1 MSDAALQLH
10 MDAIVVDGHADT
22 IGRALDDGEDL
33 GTETGKG
40 HLDLPRM
47 FRGGLDAQF
56 MSCFVEPK
64 YIPRK
69 EAAKR
74 AFRMIDAVKLWAAKY
89 PERLAIAR
97 TAADVRRAAAAKK
110 VCGILCIEGGHA
122 IEEDLGLLR
131 TFFELGVRYMT
142 LTWNNSLS
150 WAEAARDPGKV
161 RGLTEFGREVVRE
174 MNRLGMLVDLSHVH
188 ENTFWDA
195 IQTSNTAVIASHSC
209 ARALCDHVRNL
220 KDDQLRALAKNGGVV
235 GVNFYSG
242 FLSQEFFD
250 RKRKADVADDEER
263 ARAREKFKDDAA
275 AMDRELKAI
284 SRNYE
289 RSEFEMARPPL
300 DLLIDHIE
308 HIAKVAG
315 IDHVGLG
322 SDFDGV
328 TALPEGVQDCSDLP
342 HLTRRLLER
351 GFSETDVRKVLGE
364 NFLRVMEKSID
375 RVVAGRSATG

>member
-1 MSDAALQLH
+1 MTDPALQLH
-10 MDAIVVDGHADT
+10 LDAIVVDGHADT
-22 IGRALDDGEDL
+22 ISRFLDEGEDL
-33 GTETGKG
+33 GAETGRG

-56 MSCFVEPK
+56 MSCWVEPK
-64 YIPRK
+64 YVQRK

-74 AFRMIDAVKLWAAKY
+74 ALRMIDAVKQWAARY
-89 PERLAIAR
+89 PDRLAIAR
-97 TAADVRRAAAAKK
+97 TGTEVRRAAAEGK

-131 TFFELGVRYMT
+131 SFFELGVRYMT

-161 RGLTEFGREVVRE
+161 KGLTDFGREVVRE
-174 MNRLGMLVDLSHVH
+174 MNRLGMLVDLSHVS
-188 ENTFWDA
+188 ENTFYDA
-195 IQTSNTAVIASHSC
+195 IAVADTPVIASHSC

-220 KDDQLRALAKNGGVV
+220 KDDQLRALASNGGVV

-242 FLSQEFFD
+242 FLSQSFYD
-250 RKRKADVADDEER
+250 RKKKADQADEEER
-263 ARAREKFKDDAA
+263 EQARERHKDDPAS
-275 AMDRELKAI
+275 MDRALKEI
-284 SRNYE
+284 GRRYDQ
-289 RSEFEMARPPL
+289 SEAAMARPPL

-328 TALPEGVQDCSDLP
+328 TALPDGVNDCSELP
-342 HLTRRLLER
+342 NITRRLLHR
-351 GFSETDVRKVLGE
+351 GFSGPEVRKILGE
-364 NFLRVMEKSID
+364 NFLRVMECSID
-375 RVVAGRSATG
+375 RRAR

>member
-1 MSDAALQLH
+1 MSDPALDLH
-10 MDAIVVDGHADT
+10 QDAIVVDGHADT
-22 IGRALDDGEDL
+22 ISRFLDEGEDL
-33 GTETGKG
+33 GSETGKG

-56 MSCFVEPK
+56 MSCWVEPK
-64 YIPRK
+64 YVQRK

-74 AFRMIDAVKLWAAKY
+74 ALRMIDAVKRWAAGY
-89 PERLAIAR
+89 PDRLAIAR
-97 TAADVRRAAAAKK
+97 SAAEVRRAVARKK

-131 TFFELGVRYMT
+131 SFFELGVRYMT

-161 RGLTEFGREVVRE
+161 KGLTDFGRSVVRE
-174 MNRLGMLVDLSHVH
+174 MNRLGMLVDLSHVS

-195 IQTSNTAVIASHSC
+195 IAVTDTPLIASHSC

-220 KDDQLRALAKNGGVV
+220 RDDQLKALAKNGGVV

-242 FLSQEFFD
+242 FLSQSFYD
-250 RKRKADVADDEER
+250 RKKKADSDDDVERER
-263 ARAREKFKDDAA
+263 AREQHRDDPA
-275 AMDRELKAI
+275 AMDRALKDI
-284 SRNYE
+284 SRRYDA
-289 RSEFEMARPPL
+289 SEAAMARPPL
-300 DLLIDHIE
+300 DLLVDHIE

-328 TALPEGVQDCSDLP
+328 TALPEGVDDCSELP
-342 HLTRRLLER
+342 NLTRRLLER
-351 GFSETDVRKVLGE
+351 GFSPSDVRKILGE
-364 NFLRVMEKSID
+364 NFLRVMEQSID
-375 RVVAGRSATG
+375 RVAPQGA

>member
-1 MSDAALQLH
+1 MTDPVLQLH
-10 MDAIVVDGHADT
+10 LDAIVVDGHADT
-22 IGRALDDGEDL
+22 ISRALDDGEDL
-33 GTETGKG
+33 GAETGKG

-56 MSCFVEPK
+56 LSCWVEPK
-64 YIPRK
+64 YVQRR

-74 AFRMIDAVKLWAAKY
+74 AFRMIDAVKQWAAKY
-89 PERLAIAR
+89 PDRLAIAR
-97 TAADVRRAAAAKK
+97 TAAEVRRAAAQKK

-161 RGLTEFGREVVRE
+161 KGLTDFGREVVRE
-174 MNRLGMLVDLSHVH
+174 MNRLGMLVDLSHVS
-188 ENTFWDA
+188 ENTFYDA
-195 IQTSNTAVIASHSC
+195 LAVADTPVIASHSC

-220 KDDQLRALAKNGGVV
+220 RDDQLRALAKNGGVV

-242 FLSQEFFD
+242 FLSQGFYD
-250 RKRKADVADDEER
+250 RKKSADVADDEER
-263 ARAREKFKDDAA
+263 ARAKEKFRDDPA
-275 AMDRELKAI
+275 AMDRALKEI
-284 SRNYE
+284 SRRYDQ
-289 RSEFEMARPPL
+289 SEAAMTRPPL
-300 DLLIDHIE
+300 DLLVDHVE

-328 TALPEGVQDCSDLP
+328 TALPEGVNDCSELP
-342 HLTRRLLER
+342 NLTRRLLER
-351 GFSETDVRKVLGE
+351 GFSAGDVRKVLGE
-364 NFLRVMEKSID
+364 NFLRVMEQSID
-375 RVVAGRSATG
+375 RVVSRS

>member
-1 MSDAALQLH
+1 MTDAALQLH

-22 IGRALDDGEDL
+22 ISRALDEGEDL
-33 GTETGKG
+33 GAETGRG

-56 MSCFVEPK
+56 LSCWVEPK
-64 YIPRK
+64 YVQRK

-74 AFRMIDAVKLWAAKY
+74 AFRMIDAVKQWAAKY
-89 PERLAIAR
+89 PDRLVIAR
-97 TAADVRRAAAAKK
+97 TAAEVRRAAAAKK

-122 IEEDLGLLR
+122 IEDDLGLLR
-131 TFFELGVRYMT
+131 SFFELGVRYMT
-142 LTWNNSLS
+142 LTWNNSLL

-161 RGLTEFGREVVRE
+161 KGLTDFGREVVRE
-174 MNRLGMLVDLSHVH
+174 MNRLGMLVDLSHVS
-188 ENTFWDA
+188 ENTFYDA
-195 IQTSNTAVIASHSC
+195 VAVSDTPVIASHSC

-242 FLSQEFFD
+242 FLSQTFYD
-250 RKRKADVADDEER
+250 RKKGADREDDEER
-263 ARAREKFKDDAA
+263 ARAREQHRDDPA
-275 AMDRELKAI
+275 AMDRALKEI
-284 SRNYE
+284 SKSYDRWE
-289 RSEFEMARPPL
+289 AGMKRPPL

-328 TALPEGVQDCSDLP
+328 TALPEGVDDCSQLP
-342 HLTRRLLER
+342 NLTRRLLER
-351 GFSETDVRKVLGE
+351 GFSAGDVRKILGE
-364 NFLRVMEKSID
+364 NFLRVMEQSID
-375 RVVAGRSATG
+375 RVAPKPS

>member
-1 MSDAALQLH
+1 VSDPALDLH
-10 MDAIVVDGHADT
+10 QDAIVVDGHADT
-22 IGRALDDGEDL
+22 ISRFLDEGEDL
-33 GTETGKG
+33 GSETGKG

-56 MSCFVEPK
+56 MSCWVEPK
-64 YIPRK
+64 YVQRK

-74 AFRMIDAVKLWAAKY
+74 ALRMIDAVKRWAAGY
-89 PERLAIAR
+89 PDRLAIAR
-97 TAADVRRAAAAKK
+97 SAAEVRRAVARKK

-131 TFFELGVRYMT
+131 SFFELGVRYMT

-161 RGLTEFGREVVRE
+161 KGLTDFGRSVVRE
-174 MNRLGMLVDLSHVH
+174 MNRLGMLVDLSHVS

-195 IQTSNTAVIASHSC
+195 IAVTDTPLIASHSC

-220 KDDQLRALAKNGGVV
+220 RDDQLKALAKNGGVV

-242 FLSQEFFD
+242 FLSQSFYD
-250 RKRKADVADDEER
+250 RKKKADSDDDVERER
-263 ARAREKFKDDAA
+263 AREQHRDDPA
-275 AMDRELKAI
+275 AMDRALKDI
-284 SRNYE
+284 SRRYDA
-289 RSEFEMARPPL
+289 SEAAMARPPL
-300 DLLIDHIE
+300 DLLVDHIE

-328 TALPEGVQDCSDLP
+328 TALPEGVDDCSELP
-342 HLTRRLLER
+342 NLTRRLLER
-351 GFSETDVRKVLGE
+351 GFSPSDVRKILGE
-364 NFLRVMEKSID
+364 NFLRVMEQSID
-375 RVVAGRSATG
+375 RVAPQGA

>member
-33 GTETGKG
+33 GLETGKG

-64 YIPRK
+64 YLHRK

-74 AFRMIDAVKLWAAKY
+74 AFRMIDAVKQWAAKY
-89 PERLAIAR
+89 PDRLAIAR

-131 TFFELGVRYMT
+131 SFFELGVRYMT

-150 WAEAARDPGKV
+150 WAEAARDPGKGK
-161 RGLTEFGREVVRE
+161 GLTDFGRDVVRE

-195 IQTSNTAVIASHSC
+195 IATTNTPVIASHSC

-242 FLSQEFFD
+242 FLSQTFFD
-250 RKRKADVADDEER
+250 RKKKADLADDEER
-263 ARAREKFKDDAA
+263 ARAREKHQDDPA
-275 AMDRELKAI
+275 AMDRALKEI
-284 SRNYE
+284 SRTYD
-289 RSEFEMARPPL
+289 RSEFEMERPPL

-342 HLTRRLLER
+342 NLTRRLLER

-364 NFLRVMEKSID
+364 NFLRVMERSID
-375 RVVAGRSATG
+375 RVVYR

>member
-1 MSDAALQLH
+1 VTDPALQLH
-10 MDAIVVDGHADT
+10 LDAIVVDGHADT
-22 IGRALDDGEDL
+22 ISRSLDDGEDL

-64 YIPRK
+64 YLQRK

-74 AFRMIDAVKLWAAKY
+74 AFRMIDAVKQWAAKY
-89 PERLAIAR
+89 PDRLAIAR
-97 TAADVRRAAAAKK
+97 TAADIRRAVAARK

-122 IEEDLGLLR
+122 IEDDLGLLR

-161 RGLTEFGREVVRE
+161 KGLTEFGRDVVRE
-174 MNRLGMLVDLSHVH
+174 MNRLGMMVDLSHVH
-188 ENTFWDA
+188 ENTFYDA
-195 IQTSNTAVIASHSC
+195 IAVSDTPVIASHSC

-220 KDDQLRALAKNGGVV
+220 KDDQLRALAENGGVV

-242 FLSQEFFD
+242 FLSQSFYD
-250 RKRKADVADDEER
+250 RKKSADRADDEER
-263 ARAREKFKDDAA
+263 ARVRDQHKDDPA
-275 AMDRELKAI
+275 AMDRALKEVG
-284 SRNYE
+284 RRYE
-289 RSEFEMARPPL
+289 QSEAAMKRPPL

-315 IDHVGLG
+315 IEHVGLG

-328 TALPEGVQDCSDLP
+328 TALPEGVQDCSQLP
-342 HLTRRLLER
+342 NLTRRLLER
-351 GFSETDVRKVLGE
+351 GFSAPDVRKILGE
-364 NFLRVMEKSID
+364 NFLRVMEQSID
-375 RVVAGRSATG
+375 LRAR

>member
-1 MSDAALQLH
+1 MTDRALELH
-10 MDAIVVDGHADT
+10 REAIVVDGHADT
-22 IGRALDDGEDL
+22 ISRFLDDGEDL
-33 GTETGKG
+33 GSETGKG

-56 MSCFVEPK
+56 MSCWVEPK
-64 YIPRK
+64 YVQRK

-74 AFRMIDAVKLWAAKY
+74 ALRMIDAVKRWAAGY
-89 PERLAIAR
+89 PDRLAIAR
-97 TAADVRRAAAAKK
+97 SAAEVRRAVARKK

-131 TFFELGVRYMT
+131 SFFELGVRYMT

-161 RGLTEFGREVVRE
+161 KGLTDFGRSVVRE
-174 MNRLGMLVDLSHVH
+174 MNRLGMLVDLSHVS

-195 IQTSNTAVIASHSC
+195 IAVTDTPLIASHSC

-220 KDDQLRALAKNGGVV
+220 RDDQLKALAKNGGVV

-242 FLSQEFFD
+242 FLSQSFYD
-250 RKRKADVADDEER
+250 RKKKADSDDDVERER
-263 ARAREKFKDDAA
+263 AREQHRDDPA
-275 AMDRELKAI
+275 AMDRALKDI
-284 SRNYE
+284 SRRYDA
-289 RSEFEMARPPL
+289 SEAAMARPPL
-300 DLLIDHIE
+300 DLLVDHIE

-328 TALPEGVQDCSDLP
+328 TALPEGVDDCSELP
-342 HLTRRLLER
+342 NLTRRLLER
-351 GFSETDVRKVLGE
+351 GFSPSDVRKILGE
-364 NFLRVMEKSID
+364 NFLRVMEQSID
-375 RVVAGRSATG
+375 RVAPQGA

>member
-1 MSDAALQLH
+1 MTDALQLH

-64 YIPRK
+64 YLHRK

-74 AFRMIDAVKLWAAKY
+74 AFRMIDAVKQWAAKY

-97 TAADVRRAAAAKK
+97 TAADVRRAVAAKK

-122 IEEDLGLLR
+122 IEDDLGLLR

-161 RGLTEFGREVVRE
+161 KGLTDFGREVVRE

-188 ENTFWDA
+188 ENTFYDA
-195 IQTSNTAVIASHSC
+195 IAVANTPVIASHSC

-242 FLSQEFFD
+242 FLSQSFYD
-250 RKRKADVADDEER
+250 RKRKADAADDE
-263 ARAREKFKDDAA
+263 ARDRVRQKHQDDPA
-275 AMDRELKAI
+275 AMDRALKEI
-284 SRNYE
+284 SRTYE
-289 RSEFEMARPPL
+289 RSEYEMTRPPL
-300 DLLIDHIE
+300 DLLIDHIG

-342 HLTRRLLER
+342 NLTRRLLER
-351 GFSETDVRKVLGE
+351 GFSETDVRKILGE
-364 NFLRVMEKSID
+364 NFLRVMEQSID
-375 RVVAGRSATG
+375 RVV

>member
-1 MSDAALQLH
+1 VSDAALELH
-10 MDAIVVDGHADT
+10 LDAIVVDGHADT
-22 IGRALDDGEDL
+22 ISRFLDDGEDL
-33 GTETGKG
+33 GLETGKG

-64 YIPRK
+64 YLQRK

-74 AFRMIDAVKLWAAKY
+74 AFRMIDAVKQWAAKY
-89 PERLAIAR
+89 PDKLVIAR
-97 TAADVRRAAAAKK
+97 TAAEVRGAAAAKK

-122 IEEDLGLLR
+122 IEDDLGLLR

-161 RGLTEFGREVVRE
+161 KGLTEFGREVVRE

-188 ENTFWDA
+188 ENTFYDA
-195 IQTSNTAVIASHSC
+195 IAASAAPVIASHSC

-242 FLSQEFFD
+242 FLSQTFYD

-263 ARAREKFKDDAA
+263 DLAREIHKDDPA
-275 AMDRELKAI
+275 AMDRALKEI
-284 SRNYE
+284 SRKYDQ
-289 RSEFEMARPPL
+289 SEAAMSRPPL
-300 DLLIDHIE
+300 DLLVDHIE
-308 HIAKVAG
+308 HIGKVAG

-328 TALPEGVQDCSDLP
+328 TALPEGVSDCAELP
-342 HLTRRLLER
+342 NLTRRLLER
-351 GFSETDVRKVLGE
+351 GFSERDVRKVLGE
-364 NFLRVMEKSID
+364 NFLRVMEQSID
-375 RVVAGRSATG
+375 RVV

>member
-1 MSDAALQLH
+1 VTDAALQLH

-22 IGRALDDGEDL
+22 ISRSLDDGEDL

-56 MSCFVEPK
+56 LSCFVEPK
-64 YIPRK
+64 YLQRK
-69 EAAKR
+69 ESAKR
-74 AFRMIDAVKLWAAKY
+74 AFRMIDAVKQWAAKY
-89 PERLAIAR
+89 PDRLAIAR
-97 TAADVRRAAAAKK
+97 TAADIRRAVAAKK

-122 IEEDLGLLR
+122 IEDDLGLLR

-161 RGLTEFGREVVRE
+161 KGLTDFGRDVVRE

-188 ENTFWDA
+188 ENTFYDA
-195 IQTSNTAVIASHSC
+195 IAVADTPVIASHSC

-220 KDDQLRALAKNGGVV
+220 KDDQLKALAKNGGVV

-242 FLSQEFFD
+242 FLSQTFLD
-250 RKRKADVADDEER
+250 RKKKADQVDDEVR
-263 ARAREKFKDDAA
+263 DRVREKHREDSA
-275 AMDRELKAI
+275 AMDRELKEV
-284 SRNYE
+284 SRKYE
-289 RSEFEMARPPL
+289 QSEQSMARPPL

-328 TALPEGVQDCSDLP
+328 TALPEGVQDCSQLP
-342 HLTRRLLER
+342 NLTRRLLER
-351 GFSETDVRKVLGE
+351 GFSAPEVKKILGE
-364 NFLRVMEKSID
+364 NFLRVMEQSID
-375 RVVAGRSATG
+375 RRVS